1 MYGLSM
7 QRTIQA
13 QLGCTVQV
21 NFTVCDTERRVR
33 LSYYR
38 LNTSSTLVVL
48 PTLVLVPSE
57 LKQALAHLSEGDQAT
72 LLGVL
77 AVDR

>member
-21 NFTVCDTERRVR
+21 NFTVCDTERRSG

-38 LNTSSTLVVL
+38 LNTSSTLVL